1 MFTRVTTLIVG
12 ATVIGA
18 AVAGGGIANASA
30 KDDQFLELLSQGG
43 IDVTNPAKVIEG
55 AHDFCDALEQ
65 GTTPSSITKQLVASG
80 KFDQSSANTFLDA
93 TVTVYC
99 PDQAS

>member
-1 MFTRVTTLIVG
+1 MFTRITTLIVG
-12 ATVIGA
+12 AAVIGA

-43 IDVTNPAKVIEG
+43 IDVGNSAKAVEA
-55 AHDFCDALEQ
+55 AHDFCEALEQ
-65 GTTPSSITKQLVASG
+65 GDAPSDIVKRLVQTG
-80 KFDQSSANTFLDA
+80 KFDQSSANAFLNA
-93 TVTVYC
+93 SVTVYC